1 MAIPI
6 ECRMSRETDLMLCV
20 PHFRFSPSERG
31 CYFEGELG
39 LKYLP
44 RGLYRYGISNC
55 LFEATYE
62 KVLEIC
68 RCTPYFHWAGIQ
80 EYGDF
85 CRGKALKCMN
95 DVFTRIGEF
104 DEVDGYEEVRYDD
117 IISNSGMLTTT
128 TP

>member
-1 MAIPI
+1 
-6 ECRMSRETDLMLCV
+6 MSTDN
-20 PHFRFSPSERG
+20 PHSRFSPAERG

-68 RCTPYFHWAGIQ
+68 RCTPYFHWAGIK

-117 IISNSGMLTTT
+117 IISNSGMIMTDRS
-128 TP
+128 